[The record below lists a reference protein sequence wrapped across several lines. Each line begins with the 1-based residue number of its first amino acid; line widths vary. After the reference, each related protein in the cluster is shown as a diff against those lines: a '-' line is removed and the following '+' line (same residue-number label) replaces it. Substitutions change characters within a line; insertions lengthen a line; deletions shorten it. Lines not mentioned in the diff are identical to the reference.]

1 MSGCIRCG
9 TEDTGRFDPE
19 ISAKICVDCAKRLAP
34 SPYAYGLGRTEA
46 ILELLIDKVLHE
58 NKADAQAEARRAA
71 QRLAEVR
78 AMIGAAQRS
87 KEKNQ

>member
-1 MSGCIRCG
+1 MNGCVRCG

-19 ISAKICVDCAKRLAP
+19 ISTEICADCAARLAP

-46 ILELLIDKVLHE
+46 ILELLIDKVLNE
-58 NKADAQAEARRAA
+58 KKADAQAAARHAA
-71 QRLAEVR
+71 ERLAEVR